1 MGNSSAARRSPAETK
16 TKRPYTG
23 RSSKPPKTNPPSGS
37 STFRDGGTGKTFLF
51 NAIIAKL
58 RTLSIGVLAVAPT
71 GIAALLLRFGQTAH
85 SCFKIPNDVDYS
97 TAPGIQIHHRT
108 AERIRQ
114 TRLIIID
121 EISMLHGAVFDYI
134 DRTIRP
140 ATWPRIRN
148 PSNSS
153 AANAFSS
160 AETSRQLPP
169 VAPGKGKY
177 GEISASIASSPLFQK
192 FKHIDLK
199 KNMRVDANE
208 VISRRIWTVAEELGT
223 GQNILEGD
231 FELAQIPPGCEVP
244 TLRELIEFCFPKAA
258 LGEPRG
264 QVRQHPWQR
273 HHVPGQLGRVRHQ
286 RTSPGHDG
294 RTGAVFN
301 SIDTCT
307 NDRWKQAF
315 ELAVGVH
322 GADYTPEAINK
333 LTRPDYHHTSSS

>member
-1 MGNSSAARRSPAETK
+1 
-16 TKRPYTG
+16 
-23 RSSKPPKTNPPSGS
+23 
-37 STFRDGGTGKTFLF
+37 
-51 NAIIAKL
+51 
-58 RTLSIGVLAVAPT
+58 
-71 GIAALLLRFGQTAH
+71 
-85 SCFKIPNDVDYS
+85 FK
-97 TAPGIQIHHRT
+97 
-108 AERIRQ
+108 
-114 TRLIIID
+114 
-121 EISMLHGAVFDYI
+121 
-134 DRTIRP
+134 
-140 ATWPRIRN
+140 
-148 PSNSS
+148 
-153 AANAFSS
+153 
-160 AETSRQLPP
+160 QLPP

-208 VISRRIWTVAEELGT
+208 VEFGRWLKNLGT

-258 LGEPRG
+258 LENPVGKFDSIRG
-264 QVRQHPWQR
+264 SVIMSPVNSDAFDINEQV
-273 HHVPGQLGRVRHQ
+273 LGMMAGPVR
-286 RTSPGHDG
+286 
-294 RTGAVFN
+294 VFN

-333 LTRPDYHHTSSS
+333 LTPTGLPPHVLKLKVGAIVMVIKNISDRGGLKNGTLLQVLQMSET